1 MSIDKIDI
9 PGLLGRMPL
18 FSALSPEDLAHMA
31 SATREKR
38 LQKGDRLFQ
47 RGDQPKGFFL
57 VVWGQVKLAFTS
69 AQGNEKVVEILGP
82 LQSFGEAVM
91 FLDQPY
97 PVLGEALADT
107 LVLHIGAAA
116 VFGQIEQDPRFAR
129 KLLAGMS
136 IRLHSMVRDVESYAL
151 RSSTQRVIGYLLQLA
166 ESVPC
171 VAQGERAVELPTSKQ
186 VIASRLSLTPETL
199 SRIFHE
205 LSDAGLISVQGKH
218 IVIHDAASSPNTTE
232 RPTYLDGPD
241 EYRPWCPE
249 GDSPDG

>member
-1 MSIDKIDI
+1 MSNDKIDI
-9 PGLLGRMPL
+9 PGLLSRMPL

-31 SATREKR
+31 AASREKR
-38 LQKGDRLFQ
+38 LQKGERLFQ
-47 RGDQPKGFFL
+47 RGEHPKGFFL
-57 VVWGQVKLAFTS
+57 VVWGQIKLAFTS

-107 LVLHIGAAA
+107 LVLHIASQA

-136 IRLHSMVRDVESYAL
+136 IRLHTMVRDVESYAL

-166 ESVPC
+166 DTAPC
-171 VAQGERAVELPTSKQ
+171 SPAQGKTEIELPTSKQ

-205 LSDAGLISVQGKH
+205 LSDVGLISVHGKH
-218 IVIHDAASSPNTTE
+218 IVIHDAARLAE
-232 RPTYLDGPD
+232 HD
-241 EYRPWCPE
+241 
-249 GDSPDG
+249 

>member
-1 MSIDKIDI
+1 MSTDKIDI
-9 PGLLGRMPL
+9 PGLLSRMPL

-31 SATREKR
+31 AATREKR

-57 VVWGQVKLAFTS
+57 VVWGQIKLAFTS

-107 LVLHIGAAA
+107 LVLHIGSGA

-136 IRLHSMVRDVESYAL
+136 IRLHTMVRDVESYAL

-171 VAQGERAVELPTSKQ
+171 APQGEQAVELPTSKQ

-218 IVIHDAASSPNTTE
+218 IVIHDAARLAE
-232 RPTYLDGPD
+232 HD
-241 EYRPWCPE
+241 
-249 GDSPDG
+249 

>member
-1 MSIDKIDI
+1 MSTDKIDI
-9 PGLLGRMPL
+9 PGLLSRMPL

-31 SATREKR
+31 AATREKR

-57 VVWGQVKLAFTS
+57 VVWGQIKLAFTS

-107 LVLHIGAAA
+107 LVLHIGAGA

-136 IRLHSMVRDVESYAL
+136 IRLHTMVRDVESYAL

-171 VAQGERAVELPTSKQ
+171 APKGEHAVELPTSKQ

-218 IVIHDAASSPNTTE
+218 ILIHDAARLAE
-232 RPTYLDGPD
+232 HD
-241 EYRPWCPE
+241 
-249 GDSPDG
+249 

>member
-1 MSIDKIDI
+1 MSTDKIDI
-9 PGLLGRMPL
+9 PGLLSRMPL

-31 SATREKR
+31 AATREKR

-107 LVLHIGAAA
+107 LVLHIGAGA

-136 IRLHSMVRDVESYAL
+136 IRLHTMVRDVESYAL

-166 ESVPC
+166 ESAPC
-171 VAQGERAVELPTSKQ
+171 APKGEHAVELPTSKQ

-218 IVIHDAASSPNTTE
+218 IVIHDAARLAE
-232 RPTYLDGPD
+232 HD
-241 EYRPWCPE
+241 
-249 GDSPDG
+249 

>member
-1 MSIDKIDI
+1 MSTEKIDI
-9 PGLLGRMPL
+9 PGLLSRMPL
-18 FSALSPEDLAHMA
+18 FGALSPEDLAHMA
-31 SATREKR
+31 AATREKR
-38 LQKGDRLFQ
+38 LQKGERLFQ
-47 RGDQPKGFFL
+47 RGEHPKGFFL

-97 PVLGEALADT
+97 PVLGEALSDT
-107 LVLHIGAAA
+107 LLLHIGSAA

-129 KLLAGMS
+129 Q
-136 IRLHSMVRDVESYAL
+136 HSMVRDVESYAL

-166 ESVPC
+166 ESTPC
-171 VAQGERAVELPTSKQ
+171 AEGGRHEVELPTSKQ

-205 LSDAGLISVQGKH
+205 LSDSGLISVQGKH
-218 IVIHDAASSPNTTE
+218 IVIHDAARLAE
-232 RPTYLDGPD
+232 HD
-241 EYRPWCPE
+241 
-249 GDSPDG
+249 

>member
-1 MSIDKIDI
+1 MSSEKIDI
-9 PGLLGRMPL
+9 PGLLSRMPL
-18 FSALSPEDLAHMA
+18 FSALSPDDLAHMA
-31 SATREKR
+31 AATRERR
-38 LQKGDRLFQ
+38 LQKGERLFQ
-47 RGDQPKGFFL
+47 RGEQPRGFFL
-57 VVWGQVKLAFTS
+57 IVWGQVKLAFTS

-107 LVLHIGAAA
+107 LVLHIASQA

-136 IRLHSMVRDVESYAL
+136 IRLHTMVRDVESYAL

-166 ESVPC
+166 DTAPC
-171 VAQGERAVELPTSKQ
+171 SPAQGKTEIELPTSKQ

-205 LSDAGLISVQGKH
+205 LSDVGLISVHGKH
-218 IVIHDAASSPNTTE
+218 IVIHDAARLAE
-232 RPTYLDGPD
+232 HD
-241 EYRPWCPE
+241 
-249 GDSPDG
+249 

>member
-1 MSIDKIDI
+1 MSTEKIDI
-9 PGLLGRMPL
+9 PGLLSRMPL
-18 FSALSPEDLAHMA
+18 FSALSPEDLAVMA
-31 SATREKR
+31 AATRERR

-57 VVWGQVKLAFTS
+57 VVWGQIKLAFTS

-107 LVLHIGAAA
+107 LVLHIASQA

-136 IRLHSMVRDVESYAL
+136 IRLHTMVRDVESYAL

-166 ESVPC
+166 DTAPC
-171 VAQGERAVELPTSKQ
+171 SPAQGKTEIELPTSKQ

-205 LSDAGLISVQGKH
+205 LSDVGLISVHGKH
-218 IVIHDAASSPNTTE
+218 IVIHDAARLAE
-232 RPTYLDGPD
+232 HD
-241 EYRPWCPE
+241 
-249 GDSPDG
+249 

>member
-1 MSIDKIDI
+1 MSTEKIDI
-9 PGLLGRMPL
+9 PGLLSRMPL
-18 FSALSPEDLAHMA
+18 FGALSPEDLAHMA
-31 SATREKR
+31 AATREKR
-38 LQKGDRLFQ
+38 LQKGERLFQ
-47 RGDQPKGFFL
+47 RGEHPKGFFL

-97 PVLGEALADT
+97 PVLGEALSDT
-107 LVLHIGAAA
+107 LLLHIGSAA

-166 ESVPC
+166 DSTPC
-171 VAQGERAVELPTSKQ
+171 AAGGRHEVELPTSKQ

-205 LSDAGLISVQGKH
+205 LSDSGLISVQGKH
-218 IVIHDAASSPNTTE
+218 IVIHDAARLAE
-232 RPTYLDGPD
+232 HD
-241 EYRPWCPE
+241 
-249 GDSPDG
+249 